1 MPILKT
7 VRKIPGGMMVVPL
20 LLGAIVNTFFGE
32 IWTMYDGTF
41 TTHLWKTGAMPILAA
56 FLFCNGTT
64 IDFKRAGVLLGKVI
78 LLTVIKVG
86 LGMILG
92 ILVNAI
98 WGPGGIFTLTP
109 LAVVGAVANSNGGLY
124 SSLAGE
130 YGDSTDVGAVSILSI
145 NDGPFFVASVRRES

>member
-7 VRKIPGGMMVVPL
+7 VRRIPGGMMVVPL

-64 IDFKRAGVLLGKVI
+64 IDFKRAGVPLGKGI

-92 ILVNAI
+92 ILVNAV
-98 WGPGGIFTLTP
+98 WT
-109 LAVVGAVANSNGGLY
+109 
-124 SSLAGE
+124 
-130 YGDSTDVGAVSILSI
+130 VSGSG
-145 NDGPFFVASVRRES
+145 NMAAQHRG